1 MRLTGGHLV
10 LIPQGPRGKAHV
22 AFEFGKKNF
31 ESNIP
36 ATIIWVSVIP

>member
-22 AFEFGKKNF
+22 AFEFGKKTLK
-31 ESNIP
+31 
-36 ATIIWVSVIP
+36 ATFLQQ